1 MTRPGAIAVPR
12 SLNGAR
18 ALARNGTAG
27 IGTGLRAGIASGRRR
42 NGAREVG
49 GAHAGASL
57 NMSPWRWASSM
68 RRQAVS
74 K

>member
-27 IGTGLRAGIASGRRR
+27 IGAGLRRDTSGRRR

-68 RRQAVS
+68 RRQAMS